1 MKPFHKLAELFPRMD
16 AEEFEKLKK
25 DISENGLLEPITLH
39 PDGSIID
46 GRNRYLA
53 CLDVGVTPRYDI
65 WSGTGSLLTFV
76 LSKNLHRRHLDT
88 SQRAAL
94 AVNVQSM
101 LGEDARERQRAA
113 GAQGAKFGAEG
124 GRGNKKK
131 PLLVIL
137 PEGVFSEPASEQEPK
152 QEPEPKKTKKQPEP
166 TSRDVA
172 ASMVGVS
179 PTYVQEA
186 KKIEQE
192 SSELFERVKS
202 GQVTIQEAKREIK
215 EKKKEEKKEQIA
227 EQARQIE
234 IVPAVV
240 RANIQMQPG
249 QWCKLGRHLLYCGDT
264 SQPQFIERLPQRVS
278 FAFADPPYG
287 AGVETFDDRVF
298 YWQHDYL
305 IERADVVAVTP
316 GIMSIFTFAQ
326 RTTMPYKWSMAT
338 WIKNGM
344 TRGALGYGNWI
355 YTALFARDVSLFRQ
369 AQDVYQITIE
379 TSATDETKHKG
390 RKPSQYM
397 LHLIDLFAPV
407 GSTVIDPFLGSGQT
421 LLSCE
426 RSDRACIG
434 GELIPEH
441 CNEIIARWQE
451 LTKQYAE
458 VVSS

>member
-1 MKPFHKLAELFPRMD
+1 
-16 AEEFEKLKK
+16 
-25 DISENGLLEPITLH
+25 
-39 PDGSIID
+39 
-46 GRNRYLA
+46 
-53 CLDVGVTPRYDI
+53 
-65 WSGTGSLLTFV
+65 
-76 LSKNLHRRHLDT
+76 
-88 SQRAAL
+88 
-94 AVNVQSM
+94 
-101 LGEDARERQRAA
+101 
-113 GAQGAKFGAEG
+113 
-124 GRGNKKK
+124 
-131 PLLVIL
+131 
-137 PEGVFSEPASEQEPK
+137 
-152 QEPEPKKTKKQPEP
+152 
-166 TSRDVA
+166 
-172 ASMVGVS
+172 MVGVS

>member
-1 MKPFHKLAELFPRMD
+1 MKPFHKLAELFPRMS

-25 DISENGLLEPITLH
+25 DIAENGLLEPIILH
-39 PDGSIID
+39 PDGSIVD

-53 CLDVGVTPRYDI
+53 CLDIGVTPSYQT

-76 LSKNLHRRHLDT
+76 LSKNLHRRHLSA

-94 AVNVQSM
+94 AVEILPV
-101 LGEDARERQRAA
+101 LEEEAKEKQRAA
-113 GAQGAKFGAEG
+113 GAQGAQFGAEGAKFGAEG
-124 GRGNKKK
+124 GRGNKKN
-131 PLLVIL
+131 P
-137 PEGVFSEPASEQEPK
+137 PSGTSARRGVFEDA
-152 QEPEPKKTKKQPEP
+152 PEPKKEKREDAPRP
-166 TSRDVA
+166 RDIA

-179 PTYVQEA
+179 ARIVQDA
-186 KKIEQE
+186 KEIANRAP
-192 SSELFERVKS
+192 ELFGKVRSDQITVK
-202 GQVTIQEAKREIK
+202 EAMREIK
-215 EKKKEEKKEQIA
+215 EKQKEEKKEQIA
-227 EQARQIE
+227 EQAQQIE
-234 IVPAVV
+234 MVPAVV
-240 RANIQMQPG
+240 RANIEMQHG

-264 SQPQFIERLPQRVS
+264 SQPQFIERLPQRVPC
-278 FAFADPPYG
+278 AFAEPPYG
-287 AGVETFDDRVF
+287 AGVEFFDDRVF

-305 IERADVVAVTP
+305 IGNADVVAVTP
-316 GIMSIFTFAQ
+316 GIISIFTFAQ

-379 TSATDETKHKG
+379 TCATDETKHKG

-434 GELIPEH
+434 GELLPEH

>member
-1 MKPFHKLAELFPRMD
+1 
-16 AEEFEKLKK
+16 
-25 DISENGLLEPITLH
+25 
-39 PDGSIID
+39 
-46 GRNRYLA
+46 
-53 CLDVGVTPRYDI
+53 
-65 WSGTGSLLTFV
+65 
-76 LSKNLHRRHLDT
+76 
-88 SQRAAL
+88 
-94 AVNVQSM
+94 VQ
-101 LGEDARERQRAA
+101 Q
-113 GAQGAKFGAEG
+113 
-124 GRGNKKK
+124 
-131 PLLVIL
+131 
-137 PEGVFSEPASEQEPK
+137 
-152 QEPEPKKTKKQPEP
+152 
-166 TSRDVA
+166 
-172 ASMVGVS
+172 
-179 PTYVQEA
+179 A
-186 KKIEQE
+186 KKIAQE
-192 SSELFERVKS
+192 TPELFEQVKS
-202 GQVTIQEAKREIK
+202 GQVSIQEAIREIK
-215 EKKKEEKKEQIA
+215 EKQKEEKREIIA
-227 EQARQIE
+227 KQAQQIE
-234 IVPAVV
+234 MVPAVV
-240 RANIQMQPG
+240 RANIEMQPG

-264 SQPQFIERLPQRVS
+264 SQPQFIERLPQRVP

-305 IERADVVAVTP
+305 IAHANVVAVTP